1 MLLPLH
7 RCPVRW
13 LTSPTTQLLPSELEP
28 KEDAYEDWVS
38 YLVFKAFVM
47 ERGRSKA
54 MQTPEVEGDV
64 PDLTLM
70 PTFQDEDSSPPTLV
84 RYDYLTQPGYLS
96 LGQSNSSIRVK
107 NAMELL
113 TEIPRAFN
121 GPQDTGFLIAIP
133 DPQMSEADVWSYVTD
148 QLSDDFTKASTGP
161 AQGGPIV
168 TTLYVG
174 EKVQFRPISGDCSGL
189 KACEYYQHSNT
200 KRPPD
205 DTRRDELAA
214 ALTEH
219 RAKEVDLPMNTT
231 IA

>member
-1 MLLPLH
+1 LANFIDHTAP
-7 RCPVRW
+7 
-13 LTSPTTQLLPSELEP
+13 SSELKL

-38 YLVFKAFVM
+38 YPVFKAFMM
-47 ERGRSKA
+47 ERCRTKA

-70 PTFQDEDSSPPTLV
+70 PTFQDEDSTPLTLM
-84 RYDYLTQPGYLS
+84 RYDYLAQPGYWS
-96 LGQSNSSIRVK
+96 LRQSNLSIRVK

-133 DPQMSEADVWSYVTD
+133 DPGMSEADVWSYVTD

-168 TTLYVG
+168 TMLYIG
-174 EKVQFRPISGDCSGL
+174 EKVQFRPISGDCSGH
-189 KACEYYQHSNT
+189 KACKYYQHSNT
-200 KRPPD
+200 KCPLD
-205 DTRRDELAA
+205 DTRCKELAA

-219 RAKEVDLPMNTT
+219 RAKEVNLLMNTT
-231 IA
+231 IV